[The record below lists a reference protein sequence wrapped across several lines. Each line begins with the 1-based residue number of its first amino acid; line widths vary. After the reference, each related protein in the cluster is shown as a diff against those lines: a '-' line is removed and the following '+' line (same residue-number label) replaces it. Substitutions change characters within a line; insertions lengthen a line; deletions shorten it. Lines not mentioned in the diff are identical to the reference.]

1 MGGLDLDLG
10 LRRRTAY
17 SRVGF
22 RSPFVWQSIRSYDDI
37 SIGVIHIALPHGP
50 KTVTSKTLVRAG
62 TDLSISRSLSLRSS
76 LVPLGT
82 LAAEVCQVA
91 LVANEQ
97 MQLEHGFLETF
108 QQGKEFHI
116 SLIEPAM
123 PNIEARSLF
132 ASTEATSSNVQ
143 IDVVM

>member
-62 TDLSISRSLSLRSS
+62 TDLSSSRSLSLRSS
-76 LVPLGT
+76 LVPLGP
-82 LAAEVCQVA
+82 LAGGAKRWDGPHNGRASSEDVA
-91 LVANEQ
+91 AKFEERRLN
-97 MQLEHGFLETF
+97 FL
-108 QQGKEFHI
+108 
-116 SLIEPAM
+116 AC
-123 PNIEARSLF
+123 
-132 ASTEATSSNVQ
+132 V
-143 IDVVM
+143 

>member
-37 SIGVIHIALPHGP
+37 SSIGVIHIALPHGP

-62 TDLSISRSLSLRSS
+62 TDLSISRALSLRS
-76 LVPLGT
+76 LVALGS
-82 LAAEVCQVA
+82 LAAFVCCKV
-91 LVANEQ
+91 LVANE
-97 MQLEHGFLETF
+97 
-108 QQGKEFHI
+108 
-116 SLIEPAM
+116 
-123 PNIEARSLF
+123 
-132 ASTEATSSNVQ
+132 
-143 IDVVM
+143 

>member
-62 TDLSISRSLSLRSS
+62 TDLSSSRSLSLRSS

-82 LAAEVCQVA
+82 LAAIICQVA
-91 LVANEQ
+91 LVANE
-97 MQLEHGFLETF
+97 
-108 QQGKEFHI
+108 
-116 SLIEPAM
+116 
-123 PNIEARSLF
+123 
-132 ASTEATSSNVQ
+132 
-143 IDVVM
+143 